1 MQIRLKC
8 KRIMDVTVSLVGLIT
23 LAPVLLIVSIFIYF
37 QLGSPIVFEQDRVGE
52 RGKVFKLIKFRTML
66 NTQDADGK
74 LLPVEERMTPFGNFI
89 RSTSLDETL
98 ELFNVLKGDM
108 SLVGPRP
115 LLVEYVP
122 LYSEEQF
129 RRHDVKPGIT
139 GWAQINGRNNISWNE
154 KFKLDVWYVD
164 HFSLMLD
171 VKILFMTLFKVIKR
185 SDINPEGSVAMS
197 KFVGNE
203 NTEVEQA

>member
-8 KRIMDVTVSLVGLIT
+8 KRILDITVSLVGLIT
-23 LAPVLLIVSIFIYF
+23 LAPVLLIVAIFIYF

-66 NTQDADGK
+66 NSHDADGN
-74 LLPVEERMTPFGNFI
+74 LLPVEERLTPFGNFI

-139 GWAQINGRNNISWNE
+139 GWAQVNGRNNISWNE

-171 VKILFMTLFKVIKR
+171 IKILFMTLFKVIKR

-197 KFVGNE
+197 KFAGNE
-203 NTEVEQA
+203 SKEVEQV